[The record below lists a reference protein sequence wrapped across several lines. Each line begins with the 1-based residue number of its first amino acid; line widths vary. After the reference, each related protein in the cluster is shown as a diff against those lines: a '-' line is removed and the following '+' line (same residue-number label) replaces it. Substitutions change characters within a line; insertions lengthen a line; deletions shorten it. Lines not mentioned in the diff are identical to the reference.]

1 MWQRIQNLYL
11 GISTGLIIALFF
23 CTYATIIGPNGAEA
37 HIYYYEKMPFLVLLI
52 MLTSAHIAAIGCYKS
67 FMLQARVSIIGAF
80 IALGFQCWMAIDYFS
95 YNDQMVFS
103 FTMLFPLAVAVL
115 DFMAARSGL
124 VDEVTVSAIKGV
136 RKSRK
141 KRKK

>member
-11 GISTGLIIALFF
+11 GISAGLIIAMFF
-23 CTYATIIGPNGAEA
+23 CRYATIIGPSGSETC
-37 HIYYYEKMPFLVLLI
+37 IYYYEKMPFLVLLI
-52 MLTSAHIAAIGCYKS
+52 MLTSSHVASVGCYKS

-80 IALGFQCWMAIDYFS
+80 LALGFQCWMAIDYFS
-95 YNDQMVFS
+95 YKDQMVFS

-115 DFMAARSGL
+115 DFMAARSGM